1 MDKKQYKKPTMRVVE
16 LQHRSQLL
24 TGSTP
29 DPYGGP
35 FGYAPDLGTDEN
47 KNGVIKKTRNRWV
60 RLTKCQTL

>member
-35 FGYAPDLGTDEN
+35 YGYAPDLGTDEN
-47 KNGVIKKTRNRWV
+47 KMA
-60 RLTKCQTL
+60 